1 MPLTPIDPA
10 PPAGPPADSSANP
23 PATPPATPPLGDPLP
38 PAPARTP
45 FFRIFFSIM
54 LPMFLAVVDQTIVAT
69 ALPAIAGT
77 LGGVERISWIVVAYL
92 VATTVAAPVYGQLG
106 DLLGRRLL
114 PVIAL
119 VVFMPASLLCALSTS
134 IEMLTAMRILQGLGG
149 GVLMTLSQA
158 LVGEAVPPR
167 ERAPRWEER
176 RVGKACVSTC
186 RSRWSPYH

>member
-1 MPLTPIDPA
+1 MPRTPSDPA

-77 LGGVERISWIVVAYL
+77 LGGADRISWIVEI
-92 VATTVAAPVYGQLG
+92 
-106 DLLGRRLL
+106 GR
-114 PVIAL
+114 
-119 VVFMPASLLCALSTS
+119 ASW
-134 IEMLTAMRILQGLGG
+134 
-149 GVLMTLSQA
+149 
-158 LVGEAVPPR
+158 R
-167 ERAPRWEER
+167 ER
-176 RVGKACVSTC
+176 VGGYV
-186 RSRWSPYH
+186 